1 MSGLRAIISKFSD
14 KDIRIIDVDNDL
26 LLPVIDIAEAIGYD
40 NDSMTRVIRR
50 NAEVFEGFTRTV
62 EMTVNGKLFTTRC
75 VNESGLYL
83 LFGKID
89 ISRIKSEDAKDAI
102 ISFQRWIATT
112 LKELRESRTVKIT
125 PMQTPGEV
133 LKDEMSIAMMI
144 QEYLGLDKTL
154 FMVTAITRTEKQTG
168 TSLVEYKNLLP
179 PVVGPVAILT
189 ATEIGK
195 QVDMQ
200 ASKVNLKLAEL
211 GLHEKKGGIWTLTEA
226 GKEYG
231 APFYE
236 NVNHGSGST
245 WQGVI
250 NKWSPKVIELIKDN
264 A

>member
-1 MSGLRAIISKFSD
+1 MSGLQAIISKFSD
-14 KDIRIIDVDNDL
+14 KDIRIVDVNDDL
-26 LLPVIDIAEAIGYD
+26 LVPVIDIAGAIGYD

-50 NAEVFEGFTRTV
+50 NVEVFEGFTQTV
-62 EMTVNGKLFTTRC
+62 EMTVNGKSFTTRC

-89 ISRIKSEDAKDAI
+89 ISRIKSEDARDAI
-102 ISFQRWIATT
+102 IAFQRWIAIT
-112 LKELRESRTVKIT
+112 LKELRESRAVKLT
-125 PMQTPGEV
+125 PMRTPGEV

-154 FMVTAITRTEKQTG
+154 LMVTAITRTEKQTG

-195 QVDMQ
+195 QVNMHP
-200 ASKVNLKLAEL
+200 AKVNIKLAEL
-211 GLHEKKGGIWTLTEA
+211 GLHEKKGGVWTLTET

-236 NVNHGSGST
+236 NVNHAQGST

-250 NKWSPKVIELIKDN
+250 NKWSPKVIELIN
-264 A
+264 NS